1 MNKKYLII
9 GIVTLIA
16 VIAVGA
22 FVMMNKNSVQQTTQP
37 SQSDNTAPSLD
48 TTSADSYAS
57 SADASSSS
65 FVNDSTPAADQV
77 VPDYK

>member
-1 MNKKYLII
+1 MNKTYLGI
-9 GIVTLIA
+9 GIVVLIA

-22 FVMMNKNSVQQTTQP
+22 FVMMNKSSVQQT

-48 TTSADSYAS
+48 TTSADSSAS

-65 FVNDSTPAADQV
+65 FVNDSTPTSDQT